1 MAHQPPAPTPAAPS
15 AETSPT
21 GGLSKEKACQILQDG
36 EVNGAPLSDS
46 QRRLMGSIC
55 SGQKPQRAEHGA
67 IILPVGF
74 NSLILD
80 VVMEDPDWLHTLPK
94 E

>member
-1 MAHQPPAPTPAAPS
+1 MAHQGPTPTAPNQE
-15 AETSPT
+15 ASPT
-21 GGLSKEKACQILQDG
+21 NGLSKGKACQILQDG
-36 EVNGAPLSDS
+36 KVNGTPLSDS
-46 QRRLMGSIC
+46 QRRLMGAVC

-67 IILPVGF
+67 IVMPVGF

-80 VVMEDPDWLHTLPK
+80 VVTEDPEWLRQLPK